1 MVGLLRGMAF
11 SIFGRW
17 CVLLALASCGI
28 YLAFQAPSEVVVFN
42 QKFGP
47 WSVRLVCRDLSTSW
61 VRGLNNG
68 KFCRYIELGY
78 QDDEGYA
85 SQRIGFGR
93 ETLLESQS
101 FKSLQVVKF
110 DRDGI
115 FIEIDWGEAEITKLF
130 FAGPE
135 LTDQDGN
142 LLEYWGDEK
151 KLRVLDK
158 IDD

>member
-1 MVGLLRGMAF
+1 MTS
-11 SIFGRW
+11 SIFWRW
-17 CVLLALASCGI
+17 LTLIALVIGVFCMVL
-28 YLAFQAPSEVVVFN
+28 QPKNEVKIFD
-42 QKFGP
+42 QRFGP